1 MAVTLTTAARNA
13 MCDALVDLIDVGAGT
28 NGTCEIATGADVE
41 VATVTFATTAFGAAS
56 TGVATAASITDDT
69 SATGN
74 ASAVDKFIVKDQ
86 DGTEVFRGSVGAT
99 SSGEDMELTSTTI
112 GAGDTVSITSF
123 TVTVPAS

>member
-1 MAVTLTTAARNA
+1 M
-13 MCDALVDLIDVGAGT
+13 
-28 NGTCEIATGADVE
+28 
-41 VATVTFATTAFGAAS
+41 
-56 TGVATAASITDDT
+56 ATASAISDDT